1 MRTILALSLCL
12 FLAACTGISPFSGG
26 EQDDILAAPDGSFNL
41 KLPQGWS
48 FKQKTQGPGGL
59 TAVAAPVS
67 DPSGRGYPSVS
78 MREIREATPTGV
90 LELMARDKDLQ
101 FAELW
106 NVSPDKYVLKQVLI
120 DETSRV
126 LTYWLV
132 PRDAR
137 DLEYHGC
144 ITLTAA
150 GRVEMIGVTLS
161 GTAVK
166 YMRDFN
172 MMFTSLNIA
181 EKSRPRPSTPADT
194 QSALRRTYAR
204 AFEREQDTL
213 ARLASETAAWAAAPG
228 LAAQEKNFL
237 TSTYAKNAT
246 QAQQE
251 CAQLAETLA
260 KANGS
265 GLSQRLQ
272 RHIERLD
279 EAATALDTV
288 GLNIHDPKAREAVEK
303 TTARARRAAALG
315 REAARLPL

>member
-1 MRTILALSLCL
+1 MRTILVLSLCL

-26 EQDDILAAPDGSFNL
+26 EPDDILAAPDGSFTL

-48 FKQKTQGPGGL
+48 FKQKSQSPSGL

-67 DPSGRGYPSVS
+67 DPSGRGYPTVNI
-78 MREIREATPTGV
+78 REIREATPAGV
-90 LELMARDKDLQ
+90 LELMARDRDLQ

-106 NVSPDKYVLKQVLI
+106 NVSPDKYVLKQLLI

-132 PRDAR
+132 PRDSR

-144 ITLTAA
+144 VTLTAA
-150 GRVEMIGVTLS
+150 GRIEMIGVALS

-166 YMRDFN
+166 YMRDFS
-172 MMFTSLNIA
+172 MMFTSLAIA
-181 EKSRPRPSTPADT
+181 GKSRPGPSTPADT
-194 QSALRRTYAR
+194 QNALRRTYAR

-213 ARLASETAAWAAAPG
+213 ARLASETAAWAAATG
-228 LAAQEKNFL
+228 LTAQEKNFL
-237 TSTYAKNAT
+237 TATYAKNAT
-246 QAQQE
+246 LAQQE
-251 CAQLAETLA
+251 CALLADTIA
-260 KANGS
+260 KAS
-265 GLSQRLQ
+265 GPGLPQRLQ

-288 GLNIHDPKAREAVEK
+288 ALNIHDPKAREAVEK
-303 TTARARRAAALG
+303 SSARARRAAALG
-315 REAARLPL
+315 REAAKLPL